1 MSLAKSIKRSVSLVH
16 KGESQYTLTTQSES
30 YPEFPGKS
38 RKLSRDQVDIFQEA
52 EETTQ
57 NWQGETACTTKN
69 L

>member
-1 MSLAKSIKRSVSLVH
+1 MH

-38 RKLSRDQVDIFQEA
+38 RKLSRDQVEIFQEA

-57 NWQGETACTTKN
+57 NQVRRRARWKTSD
-69 L
+69 LS